1 MTNQK
6 NHERSFDP
14 AKWRKLESPERRER
28 MAPEKL
34 AAALGLDGGETVLD
48 IGVGTGFFAE
58 VIAPLCAK
66 LVGVDRSQDMMDVFR
81 GKDAFG
87 GLSNVELLQGEADG
101 LPVEDAS
108 CDVAIH
114 VNLLH
119 EIDDVNRFHNE
130 IKRVLKP
137 GGRLF
142 CVDWRAKQTDMGP
155 PLSHRVSAEKAAAM
169 IERGGFKITKQH
181 DIYPDHYVIEAV
193 INTLP

>member
-1 MTNQK
+1 MKEKKT
-6 NHERSFDP
+6 HERAFDP

-34 AAALGLDGGETVLD
+34 AAALGLAGPETVLD

-58 VIAPLCAK
+58 VIAPMCQRLI
-66 LVGVDRSQDMMDVFR
+66 GVDRSRDMIDVFR

-87 GLSNVELLQGEADG
+87 NLSNVELLQGEADD

-108 CDVAIH
+108 CDVTIH

-119 EIDDVNRFHNE
+119 EIDDVNRFHDE

-137 GGRLF
+137 GGRMF
-142 CVDWRAKQTDMGP
+142 CADWHAKQTDMGP
-155 PLSHRVSAEKAAAM
+155 PLSHRVPAEKAAAM
-169 IERGGFKITKQH
+169 IERDGFKITKQH
-181 DIYPDHYVIEAV
+181 DIYPDHYVIEAS
-193 INTLP
+193 LL